1 MTPAFLLAIILAVA
15 PTFVLGDD
23 TSLSGSPAPA
33 AANPGAVV
41 GQVYQFALLIG
52 GLLAFGAIV
61 YGGIKYTVSAGNP
74 SGKSDGREW
83 IYGALWG
90 LLLLL
95 GSYLILHTIN
105 PNRTNLNL
113 PTLTKLQPPP
123 EAGFAE
129 RGGSVACG
137 GATSGICPSGQQCA
151 NEGTLAN
158 PLYKCDVVAQVIDP
172 NACGGMPPN
181 SHYGDCP
188 PPDHPGRCI
197 NGNDGTTK
205 ETVQYRC
212 VVN

>member
-15 PTFVLGDD
+15 PTFVLGEGADLNGLG
-23 TSLSGSPAPA
+23 TPAP
-33 AANPGAVV
+33 AANPGAIV

-52 GLLAFGAIV
+52 GLMAFGAIV

-105 PNRTNLNL
+105 PNLTNLNL

-123 EAGFAE
+123 ATPAGSLPGKCQSDSCGTGYICF
-129 RGGSVACG
+129 GSTIPPG
-137 GATSGICPSGQQCA
+137 PGNSLATDIHSCSKIS
-151 NEGTLAN
+151 
-158 PLYKCDVVAQVIDP
+158 
-172 NACGGMPPN
+172 
-181 SHYGDCP
+181 P
-188 PPDHPGRCI
+188 PPPTQPGSCHMTSAGI
-197 NGNDGTTK
+197 
-205 ETVQYRC
+205 EVCQ
-212 VVN
+212 